1 MIRESLY
8 FTFAGRKSSDYG
20 IMNVSIAAGLYEES
34 FMANRTIKEIYIRGK
49 DNPYHQEVAREPKS
63 FQVTFAFEDTWD
75 DDLINEVARWLDVEY
90 YQPLIFS
97 EEQEKVYYVMPVN
110 DSTITHNGLKQGY
123 LTLTFRCES
132 PYSYS
137 QMKVTPWYDFSNSTV
152 STLDLYNKGGKTILP
167 ELYIVKVGDGD
178 LTITNLSNKGEV
190 SKFVSLLDEEEL
202 YLHGEN
208 EVIETNLPNVYRFDN
223 FNDNYLKLY
232 YGKNTLQIDGK
243 CKIKFQYRYKYII

>member
-1 MIRESLY
+1 VLNSRELDSFPTLFCSFGGESMIRESLY

-132 PYSYS
+132 PYS
-137 QMKVTPWYDFSNSTV
+137 
-152 STLDLYNKGGKTILP
+152 
-167 ELYIVKVGDGD
+167 
-178 LTITNLSNKGEV
+178 
-190 SKFVSLLDEEEL
+190 
-202 YLHGEN
+202 
-208 EVIETNLPNVYRFDN
+208 
-223 FNDNYLKLY
+223 
-232 YGKNTLQIDGK
+232 
-243 CKIKFQYRYKYII
+243 